1 MTLEQIQAVKKSWRI
16 LRNIDPI
23 IVGDLFYAKLFINH
37 PSLRKM
43 FPKNMDE
50 QYKKLIDTIS
60 VVVSRLE
67 NVDEL
72 TDEII
77 SLAKRHVNYGVQTV
91 HYEWV
96 GSALLWTLEK
106 GLGKDWNKQTEDAWI
121 ECYSIL
127 STTMINAS
135 K

>member
-1 MTLEQIQAVKKSWRI
+1 MGDRYRSRPCAV
-16 LRNIDPI
+16 
-23 IVGDLFYAKLFINH
+23 G
-37 PSLRKM
+37 
-43 FPKNMDE
+43 
-50 QYKKLIDTIS
+50 
-60 VVVSRLE
+60 
-67 NVDEL
+67 EL

-77 SLAKRHVNYGVQTV
+77 SLAKRHVNYGVQAV